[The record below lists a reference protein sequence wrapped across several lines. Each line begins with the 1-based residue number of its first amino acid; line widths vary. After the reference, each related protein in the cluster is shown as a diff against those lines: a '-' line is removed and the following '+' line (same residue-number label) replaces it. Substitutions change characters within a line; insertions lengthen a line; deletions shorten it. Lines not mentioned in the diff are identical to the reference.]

1 MVFSSHV
8 FLFFFLP
15 VVLAC
20 NYLLPFRSL
29 SAVLTVLSYLFY
41 GWSNPVWVLLM
52 LASSYIDYFCG
63 LGLVRFGGHSLSG
76 ADLPFLPK
84 GQPRNRGQRLCLVT
98 SLVSNLGILAFFK
111 YYDFGVTNLE
121 AAAGAL
127 GLGPIGLPVLNV
139 ALPVGISFYTF
150 QSMSY
155 AIDVYRGEA
164 RPLKNPID
172 FQLLRGA
179 VPAARRRADR
189 PLPDGRR
196 ADPAPVVH
204 TSTSSPAASPSSLS
218 AWARRSSW
226 PTRWGTWP
234 TRPSTPASLVWYDA
248 WYGVVAYAFQIYFD
262 FSGYSDMAV
271 GLGLM
276 LGFAFMK
283 NFDAPYLAE
292 SITDFWRRW
301 HISLSTWLR
310 DYLYIPLGGNRHG
323 EAADLHEPP
332 HRHAARR
339 ALARRVLELRHLGR
353 DAGPAARRG
362 AAHGQGQPLPAL
374 PAPLRIAV
382 TFGVTCL
389 AWVFFRAETLPQAVS
404 YFRSLVGMAEV
415 PAGALAVA
423 ATIYTPYHVTMTLLC
438 ALVVWSFPQVWDFT
452 RRLTPLKAVAC
463 LAVFLLSVMIMW
475 TQTSNPFLYY
485 QF

>member
-41 GWSNPVWVLLM
+41 GWSNPVWILLM
-52 LASSYIDYFCG
+52 LTSSYIDYVCG

-76 ADLPFLPK
+76 GDLPFLSK
-84 GQPRNRGQRLCLVT
+84 DVPRNRWQRLCLVT

-139 ALPVGISFYTF
+139 ALPVGVSFYTF

-155 AIDVYRGEA
+155 AIDVYRGVA

-172 FQLLRGA
+172 FQLFVALFPQLIAGPIVRYQTVA
-179 VPAARRRADR
+179 EQIRRRSFNVDKLARGVAFFSLGLGKKILLANPMGHVAD
-189 PLPDGRR
+189 
-196 ADPAPVVH
+196 
-204 TSTSSPAASPSSLS
+204 AAFN
-218 AWARRSSW
+218 A
-226 PTRWGTWP
+226 G
-234 TRPSTPASLVWYDA
+234 SLVWYDA
-248 WYGVVAYAFQIYFD
+248 WYGIVAYAFQIYFD

-283 NFDAPYLAE
+283 NFDDPYRAE

-310 DYLYIPLGGNRHG
+310 DYLYVPLGGNRSG
-323 EAADLHEPP
+323 EARTYVNLLTVMLVGGLWHGASWNFVIWGAIQGLML
-332 HRHAARR
+332 AAER
-339 ALARRVLELRHLGR
+339 L
-353 DAGPAARRG
+353 
-362 AAHGQGQPLPAL
+362 HGQGQPLPA
-374 PAPLRIAV
+374 
-382 TFGVTCL
+382 
-389 AWVFFRAETLPQAVS
+389 
-404 YFRSLVGMAEV
+404 
-415 PAGALAVA
+415 PAGAAPDRRHVRQSRA
-423 ATIYTPYHVTMTLLC
+423 WRGSSFAPRRSPRPSATSAPS
-438 ALVVWSFPQVWDFT
+438 WRWPRFRRGPWPWPPRST
-452 RRLTPLKAVAC
+452 RPT
-463 LAVFLLSVMIMW
+463 
-475 TQTSNPFLYY
+475 T
-485 QF
+485 